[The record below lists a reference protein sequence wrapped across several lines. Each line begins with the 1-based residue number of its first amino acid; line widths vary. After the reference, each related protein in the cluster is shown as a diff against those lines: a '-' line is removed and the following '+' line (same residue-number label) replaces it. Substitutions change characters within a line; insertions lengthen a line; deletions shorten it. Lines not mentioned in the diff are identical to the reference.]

1 MKDYMMIF
9 IGADYGT
16 LGMSPEEIQ
25 QRMGKWWA
33 WHEKM
38 EKAGI
43 VNEGNALHSE
53 VKRVSGSEQTVTD
66 LAATEV
72 KELVGGYYVI
82 KAKSSEE
89 VVQIAQDFPDYDIG
103 GTVEIREVMVF
114 DQ

>member
-1 MKDYMMIF
+1 MIF
-9 IGADYGT
+9 LGADYSSMG
-16 LGMSPEEIQ
+16 LSPDQIQ
-25 QRMGKWWA
+25 QRMGKWWT

-43 VNEGNALHSE
+43 VNHGEALHPE
-53 VKRVSGSEQTVTD
+53 VRRITGTDQTVTD

-82 KAKSSEE
+82 KAANLDEATA
-89 VVQIAQDFPDYDIG
+89 VAADFPDYDIG

-114 DQ
+114 NE

>member
-1 MKDYMMIF
+1 
-9 IGADYGT
+9 
-16 LGMSPEEIQ
+16 MSPEEVQ
-25 QRMGKWWA
+25 QQMTKWWA

-43 VNEGNALHSE
+43 VKDGNALHSE
-53 VKRVSGSEQTVTD
+53 VKRISGNDRTVTD

-82 KAKSSEE
+82 RANSADE
-89 VVQIAQDFPDYDIG
+89 VVEIAQDFPDYDIG